1 MRKTRHA
8 LLIVLL
14 AAGGCSSGPTG
25 TMLASTLTR
34 TAVSPP
40 CAKAGSY
47 ATGSASVS
55 IDTAGTT
62 ITVSNFS
69 FSGLSGA
76 STQAGMYSGPPRMT
90 GPLLF
95 KFSSAASPI
104 SQSFTAADYTAPT
117 GGPGDFPS
125 LVAAVKTGQTYLLV
139 DTALCTGGE
148 IRGQIQ

>member
-1 MRKTRHA
+1 
-8 LLIVLL
+8 
-14 AAGGCSSGPTG
+14 
-25 TMLASTLTR
+25 
-34 TAVSPP
+34 VSPP
-40 CAKAGSY
+40 CIKAGSY

-76 STQAGMYSGPPRMT
+76 STQAAIYLGPPRMSG

-95 KFSSAASPI
+95 KFASAASPI
-104 SQSFTAADYTAPT
+104 NQSFTAADYTAPQ
-117 GGPGDFPS
+117 GGPADFAT
-125 LVAAVKTGQTYLLV
+125 LVMTMKMGQTYLLV
-139 DTALCTGGE
+139 DTADCTGGE